1 MSPERTRRRIGDLAD
16 DVLKRKQTAATLN
29 FRRQVERQRV
39 SAQNDGSSE
48 TSRDVDALVVLCL
61 GAERSGAGDIAKRDH
76 GSPGSGTARG
86 SYSQQPGKSFVRHRV

>member
-39 SAQNDGSSE
+39 SAENDGSSE
-48 TSRDVDALVVLCL
+48 TSRDLDALVLLCH
-61 GAERSGAGDIAKRDH
+61 GTEHGRTGDAARCDD
-76 GSPGSGTARG
+76 GSPGSGFARG
-86 SYSQQPGKSFVRHRV
+86 SYSQQSGDTVSRYGF